1 MYQISGYTTNQGT
14 LSKFQDIHVPDFR
27 IHLKLVYTKYQEYA
41 CYVTYDVPH
50 FATRH
55 KSEYTKYQD
64 TLNIRIYMYQIQD
77 TPQIRI
83 QQISGYTCTKCTRFR
98 IHHKSGYS
106 KYQDTTNIRIYMY
119 QISGYNKV

>member
-1 MYQISGYTTNQGT
+1 MDLLTQEHYIYRGQMAEVNILFLGKKTKQDTSNIRIYQYMYQISGYTTNQGT
-14 LSKFQDIHVPDFR
+14 LSKYQDIHVPDFR
-27 IHLKLVYTKYQEYA
+27 IHHKLVYTKYQEYA

-50 FATRH
+50 FATHH

-83 QQISGYTCTKCTRFR
+83 QQIS
-98 IHHKSGYS
+98 
-106 KYQDTTNIRIYMY
+106 
-119 QISGYNKV
+119 